1 MKTIQVV
8 AAVIE
13 RDGKVLCVQRGPHK
27 FSYIHEKWEFP
38 GGKVE
43 GAESNAD
50 ALQREIYEELELSI
64 QVESHIKTVRHQ
76 YPDFCIEMAAYRC
89 RIRGESAC
97 VQVRL
102 KEHLAFQWLS
112 PCEIEF
118 DRLDWAAA
126 DLPIISALKS

>member
-13 RDGKVLCVQRGPHK
+13 RDGKVLCVQRGSHK
-27 FSYIHEKWEFP
+27 FSYIHQIWEFP

-43 GAESNAD
+43 GTESNED

-64 QVESHIKTVRHQ
+64 QVESHIKTVTHQ

-89 RIRGESAC
+89 RIRGESSS
-97 VQVRL
+97 VEVRL
-102 KEHLAFQWLS
+102 KEHMASQWLS
-112 PCEIEF
+112 PCESKF
-118 DRLDWAAA
+118 DKLDWAAS
-126 DLPIISALKS
+126 DLPIILALKT

>member
-13 RDGKVLCVQRGPHK
+13 RDGKVLCVQRGSHK
-27 FSYIHEKWEFP
+27 FSYIHQKWEFP

-43 GAESNAD
+43 GTESDED

-64 QVESHIKTVRHQ
+64 QVESHIKTVTHQ

-89 RIRGESAC
+89 RIRGESSS
-97 VQVRL
+97 VEVRL
-102 KEHLAFQWLS
+102 KEHLASQWLS
-112 PCEIEF
+112 PCESKF
-118 DRLDWAAA
+118 DQLDWAAA
-126 DLPIISALKS
+126 DLPIILALKA

>member
-13 RDGKVLCVQRGPHK
+13 RDGKVLCVQRGAHK
-27 FSYIHEKWEFP
+27 FAYIHEKWEFP

-43 GAESNAD
+43 NCESNEV

-64 QVESHIKTVRHQ
+64 QVESHIKTVRHE
-76 YPDFCIEMAAYRC
+76 YPDFCIEMSVYRC
-89 RIRGESAC
+89 RIREESSDL
-97 VQVRL
+97 QIRL

-112 PCEIEF
+112 PFETEF
-118 DRLDWAAA
+118 DQLDWAAA
-126 DLPIISALKS
+126 DIPIILALKN

>member
-13 RDGKVLCVQRGPHK
+13 RDGKVLCVQRGSHK
-27 FSYIHEKWEFP
+27 FSYIHQKWEFP

-43 GAESNAD
+43 GTESNED

-64 QVESHIKTVRHQ
+64 QVESHIKTVTHQ

-89 RIRGESAC
+89 RIRGESSS
-97 VQVRL
+97 VEVRL
-102 KEHLAFQWLS
+102 KEHMASQWLS
-112 PCEIEF
+112 PCESKF
-118 DRLDWAAA
+118 DKLDWAAA
-126 DLPIISALKS
+126 DLPIILALKT